1 MARNGGGGV
10 AWLALLLSVAALF
23 LSWKAYERSGG
34 RLKEDL
40 SVFDRDVSV
49 GEPAE
54 GDWRE
59 ELARARERLTRSRDK
74 VEAREDLRQV
84 QEDLDRMRKDLARSF
99 RNASEDA
106 RQGWQELDRD
116 LERLQGEL
124 REGSS
129 KARETLD
136 SALEK
141 MKRVGK

>member
-23 LSWKAYERSGG
+23 FSWKAYERSGG

-40 SVFDRDVSV
+40 PVLDRDVSV

-59 ELARARERLTRSRDK
+59 ELARARDRLTKSRDK

-99 RNASEDA
+99 HNAGADA
-106 RQGWQELDRD
+106 REGWKELDGD
-116 LERLQGEL
+116 LERLQGQL
-124 REGSS
+124 RKGSS
-129 KARETLD
+129 KAQETLD

-141 MKRVGK
+141 MKRIGK